1 MKKLALLFAAALA
14 VAVPALAHDYSAG
27 ALRIAHPWSRPSPVG
42 APAGAGY
49 MTIINTGA
57 TDDRLTGGSTPVAA
71 RLEIHEMSMAGG
83 VMKMR
88 PVSGGLVI
96 AAGDTVTLAPGGY
109 HIMFIGLKA
118 ALKVGDHVPAT
129 LRFQKAGSVEVDF
142 VVQQPPAGGAHD
154 HGMR

>member
-1 MKKLALLFAAALA
+1 MKKFLLLLAAGLA
-14 VAVPALAHDYSAG
+14 IAVPALAHDYAVG

-49 MTIINTGA
+49 MTITNTGA
-57 TDDRLTGGSTPVAA
+57 SDDRLTGGATPVAA
-71 RLEIHEMSMAGG
+71 RLEIHEMSMTDG

-96 AAGDTVTLAPGGY
+96 PAGGTVILAPGGY

-118 ALKVGDHVPAT
+118 PLKVGDRVPVT
-129 LRFQKAGSVEVDF
+129 LRFQNAGTIDLEF
-142 VVQQPPAGGAHD
+142 QVQVPPAGGKTH
-154 HGMR
+154 